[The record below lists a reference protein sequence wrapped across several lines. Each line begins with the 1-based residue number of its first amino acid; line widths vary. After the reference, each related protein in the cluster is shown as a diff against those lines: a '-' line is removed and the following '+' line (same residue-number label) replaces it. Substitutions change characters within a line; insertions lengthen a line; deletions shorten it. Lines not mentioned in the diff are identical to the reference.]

1 MYRGGKPQKHSAPS
15 VTHWVMRGRK
25 VESPASISKLKRG
38 LMPDHKRIGDGVFE
52 LRIEYGP
59 GYRLYFAFQEEK
71 LILLLC
77 GGDKGSQ
84 KRDIEKAK
92 KMWEARKNG

>member
-1 MYRGGKPQKHSAPS
+1 MYRVKTSKTFRA
-15 VTHWVMRGRK
+15 GRDSLGDERAK
-25 VESPASISKLKRG
+25 GRIAASISKLKRG

-59 GYRLYFAFQEEK
+59 VYRLYFAFQEEK